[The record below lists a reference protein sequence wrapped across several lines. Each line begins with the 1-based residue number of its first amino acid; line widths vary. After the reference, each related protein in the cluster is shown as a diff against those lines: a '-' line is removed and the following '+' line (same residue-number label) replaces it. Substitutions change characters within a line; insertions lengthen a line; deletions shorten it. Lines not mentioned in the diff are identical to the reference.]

1 MLPKIIK
8 YRKHF
13 KFVYCSSHIIIAG
26 PLFAMDGRRKL
37 QFDDEKQQADVKQE
51 ADEKKKRMKSKKQMK
66 CEEEAQTDRQKLRK
80 TGYHQ
85 TGTFSI

>member
-1 MLPKIIK
+1 
-8 YRKHF
+8 
-13 KFVYCSSHIIIAG
+13 
-26 PLFAMDGRRKL
+26 MDGRRKL

-85 TGTFSI
+85 TGTFSIWTWTINTSIYFYLCFIYS